1 MQVQITIAFVMDKK
15 AYLQKLGQHIAC
27 LRISKGISQA
37 EFARCCD
44 KDPQSLNRLEK
55 GRINPSII
63 YLQQIADELNI
74 SLKELFDF
82 KKNS

>member
-1 MQVQITIAFVMDKK
+1 MNKE
-15 AYLQKLGQHIAC
+15 AYLKKLGIHIAR

-37 EFARCCD
+37 ELARCCD

-63 YLQQIADELNI
+63 YLKEIATELNVA
-74 SLKELFDF
+74 LKELLDF
-82 KKNS
+82 

>member
-1 MQVQITIAFVMDKK
+1 MNKET
-15 AYLQKLGQHIAC
+15 YLTKLGIHIAH

-37 EFARCCD
+37 ELARCCN

-63 YLQQIADELNI
+63 YLQEIANELGVSIKDLVDFENI
-74 SLKELFDF
+74 
-82 KKNS
+82 N

>member
-1 MQVQITIAFVMDKK
+1 MDKD
-15 AYLQKLGQHIAC
+15 AYLIKLGKHIAR

-37 EFARCCD
+37 ELARCCD

-63 YLQQIADELNI
+63 YLQEIANELGI
-74 SLKELFDF
+74 SVKELVDTEE
-82 KKNS
+82 

>member
-1 MQVQITIAFVMDKK
+1 LQLQIIFGVVMNKI
-15 AYLQKLGQHIAC
+15 AYLIKLGKNIAR

-37 EFARCCD
+37 ELARGCD

-63 YLQQIADELNI
+63 YLQEIATELGVKV
-74 SLKELFDF
+74 KELVDFD
-82 KKNS
+82 NG